1 MILIKE
7 RIGKMLE
14 YLKEQ
19 IYPETLDI
27 QNYKMVKTDRRFDP
41 VEDLDTS
48 SWEDFNREQIWGG
61 HREYYWF
68 ETTVTIPEQ
77 FDQKCVVYELITGR
91 EGEWDATN
99 PQFTIYVNGKLVQGL
114 DVNHRE
120 IVLAEKAEA
129 GAVYR
134 ITLSAFTGDQN
145 FSLKLGQ
152 LLLHEHRIEN
162 QLKAD
167 FLLFRAG
174 RFIGI
179 CEPAQL
185 FFAGSFCHFHTPLL
199 RMTRSFLPPL
209 NGLPGPPPRRG
220 IGGVFRAVKAAVC
233 RWADRPDQMHR
244 PWVYLWSGRGP
255 HKRRGNPCTHR
266 PAGCGS
272 APPQGC

>member
-1 MILIKE
+1 MRKIVE
-7 RIGKMLE
+7 RIAAGIITCSGFLTSIVILLIVVFLFSE
-14 YLKEQ
+14 GLG
-19 IYPETLDI
+19 LFSS
-27 QNYKMVKTDRRFDP
+27 KTIEEGYSLVVNKANP

-145 FSLKLGQ
+145 FSLKLDSKLKVLDRKTEKYFYDLSVPYETAR
-152 LLLHEHRIEN
+152 LLNPEDRAYITIIQALNDSLNLLDMRREVSLEFYDS
-162 QLKAD
+162 LEKA
-167 FLLFRAG
+167 
-174 RFIGI
+174 
-179 CEPAQL
+179 Q
-185 FFAGSFCHFHTPLL
+185 
-199 RMTRSFLPPL
+199 
-209 NGLPGPPPRRG
+209 
-220 IGGVFRAVKAAVC
+220 
-233 RWADRPDQMHR
+233 
-244 PWVYLWSGRGP
+244 
-255 HKRRGNPCTHR
+255 
-266 PAGCGS
+266 
-272 APPQGC
+272 